1 MPKTRFPKLLLF
13 LPVAL
18 WCLATGTLLAQTE
31 ETLRYQLTAPAGA
44 SPGLEGTLTLPANAR
59 KPVPVVLLIAGSGPV
74 DRNGNAPPELGGPQ
88 MNMYRQLA
96 DSLTRRGVAVLRYD
110 KRGSGQNR
118 AAFLAS
124 ALAKQPGN
132 FDDNVTDALGFI
144 RQLQADKRFST
155 LTVAGHSEGALV
167 GMLAVA
173 RSGVSRYVSIAGPGR
188 NIADI
193 LKTQFANGG
202 VTGEAMNLAVGVLD
216 SLRAGHTVRQPP
228 FVLARFFAPAAQPY
242 LISWMKHDPTQAI
255 RAIRGR
261 VLILQGRRDIQVDV
275 SEAALLK
282 TARPDA
288 EVVYFETMSHIL
300 KEAPA
305 DRAAN
310 MATYTDPKLTILPA
324 LADVIAAFVKR
335 S

>member
-1 MPKTRFPKLLLF
+1 MYQKSLLNSLVL
-13 LPVAL
+13 LPMAL
-18 WCLATGTLLAQTE
+18 CLSAGTLLAQTE
-31 ETLRYQLTAPAGA
+31 ETLRYQITTPVGTSL
-44 SPGLEGTLTLPANAR
+44 GLEGTLTLPANTR
-59 KPVPVVLLIAGSGPV
+59 QPVPVVMLIAGSGPV

-96 DSLTRRGVAVLRYD
+96 DSLARRGVAVLRYD

-188 NIADI
+188 NIAEI
-193 LKTQFANGG
+193 LKTQFTNGG
-202 VTGEAMNLAVGVLD
+202 VTGEALTLATGVLD
-216 SLRAGHTVRQPP
+216 SLRAGFAVRQPP

-242 LISWMKHDPTQAI
+242 FISWMKYNPTQAI
-255 RAIRGR
+255 KAIRGR

-275 SEAALLK
+275 SEALLLK
-282 TARPDA
+282 NARPDA
-288 EVVYFETMSHIL
+288 DLVFFETMSHIL

-310 MATYTDPKLTILPA
+310 MATYTDPNRTILPA
-324 LADVIAAFVKR
+324 LADMLAAFAKKK
-335 S
+335 